1 MRVIKINVDT
11 FQVEH
16 IDIEGG
22 LQSIYDAIGNGC
34 TNIEAPYM
42 LDNHA
47 FYMDGEILLRPDDIK
62 GGFEIDG
69 NRFINSAIIVGT
81 DNEGNDTDCTLPL
94 FAVATLVQFLV
105 VRK

>member
-1 MRVIKINVDT
+1 MRVIKINVDN

-34 TNIEAPYM
+34 TNIEAPYV

-81 DNEGNDTDCTLPL
+81 DNEGNDIDCTLPL
-94 FAVATLVQFLV
+94 FAVATSVEFLV

>member
-1 MRVIKINVDT
+1 
-11 FQVEH
+11 
-16 IDIEGG
+16 
-22 LQSIYDAIGNGC
+22 
-34 TNIEAPYM
+34 
-42 LDNHA
+42 
-47 FYMDGEILLRPDDIK
+47 MDGEILLRPDDIK

-94 FAVATLVQFLV
+94 FAVATSVEFLA

>member
-1 MRVIKINVDT
+1 VRVIKINVDT

-47 FYMDGEILLRPDDIK
+47 FYMDGEILIRPDDIK
-62 GGFEIDG
+62 GAFEIDDK
-69 NRFINSAIIVGT
+69 RFVNSAIIVGT

-94 FAVATLVQFLV
+94 FAVATSVEFLNV
-105 VRK
+105 IK